1 MNRKDMFFYDSPLG
15 SILIVEKGSAIT
27 ELHFSDKER
36 PCETPCRET
45 TLLKKAALQLDE
57 YFSGNR
63 KFFDLPLAPCGT
75 DFQQNVWRALQDI
88 PYGQTRS
95 YGQIAE
101 AAGNEKAARAVGM
114 ANNRNPIAII
124 IPCHRVIGSDG
135 KLVGYGG
142 GLDKKAYLLDLE
154 KRNTGAQS

>member
-1 MNRKDMFFYDSPLG
+1 MKKKKMFFYDSPLG
-15 SILIVEKGSAIT
+15 KITIVEEGSAIT
-27 ELHFSDKER
+27 QLYFSSEVPYHD
-36 PCETPCRET
+36 TPCSET
-45 TLLKKAALQLDE
+45 ALLKKAVLQLDE
-57 YFSGNR
+57 YFAGKR
-63 KFFDLPLAPCGT
+63 KSFDLPLAPGGT
-75 DFQQNVWRALQDI
+75 AFQQKVWRALQLI

-95 YGQIAE
+95 YRQIAK

-114 ANNRNPIAII
+114 ANNRNPLAIV

-154 KRNTGAQS
+154 KKSAGKKQ